1 MPVPSRAH
9 RRGEARSNLEIPV
22 NMWFAGIQET
32 IRCSSPRPGL
42 KKLRHGKQILPAL
55 EKEIVLPRRQIA
67 GSNLHRTFCADS

>member
-1 MPVPSRAH
+1 
-9 RRGEARSNLEIPV
+9 
-22 NMWFAGIQET
+22 MWFAGIQET